1 MDRARPLAFHG
12 MLLFVLGLL
21 MGIVVQSVA
30 NPRIGLSAHT
40 GALLNG
46 VFLVALAAVWRWV
59 TLAPGTLLATYW
71 FAVAGSY
78 VSCVALFLAGVFGTS
93 GSTPLHG
100 AGHAGTALQES
111 VVTAGLS
118 LGGLAVLVASA
129 LVVFGLRGRAPRLP

>member
-71 FAVAGSY
+71 LAVVGSY
-78 VSCVALFLAGVFGTS
+78 VSCIALFLAGVFGTS

-100 AGHAGTALQES
+100 AGHAGTVVQES
-111 VVTAGLS
+111 VVSAGLS

-129 LVVFGLRGRAPRLP
+129 LVVFGLRGRAPRVP

>member
-1 MDRARPLAFHG
+1 MDHGRRLAFHG
-12 MLLFVLGLL
+12 MVLFLLGLL
-21 MGIVVQSVA
+21 MGLVVQSVA

-46 VFLVALAAVWRWV
+46 AFLIALAAVWQWV
-59 TLAPGTLLATYW
+59 TLAPGAMRATYW
-71 FAVAGSY
+71 LAVAGSY

-93 GSTPLHG
+93 ASTPLHG
-100 AGHAGTALQES
+100 VGHAGTALQEN

-129 LVVFGLRGRAPRLP
+129 LIVFGLRGHAASAS